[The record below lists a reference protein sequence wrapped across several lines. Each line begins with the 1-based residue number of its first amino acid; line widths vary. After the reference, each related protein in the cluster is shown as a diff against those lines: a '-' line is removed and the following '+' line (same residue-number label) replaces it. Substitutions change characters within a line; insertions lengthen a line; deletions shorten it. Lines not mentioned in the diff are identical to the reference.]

1 MTNPD
6 ELPGQ
11 YPYKSTF
18 QKLHVTY
25 KTSLS
30 TTVECVV
37 YQEDEREIAEIWVGL
52 EHTGENQGVGTVTWT
67 TRQKERFD
75 NRRNKKLSRAFQ
87 VLEFLDTKKVDT
99 SDVKQTNLDRLL
111 STPAVLEQLG
121 IDFPGGQLVL
131 TDPEHQVIER
141 LKKVIGHIGASGF
154 SVRQIYHADQRVEW
168 IGKVLAPTS
177 PTPQPS
183 PITHTP
189 SSASSN
195 SNTASP
201 APAPSPNPNP
211 VPAVPPSVNT
221 NTSQTTTVSGSITN
235 TSAPP
240 PSPTSVPAPANP
252 SSYTTLINHMNPLPA
267 TSSTKVVEIYK
278 ELQTVNVTGQRQAPH
293 AVAALLRILI
303 EIAAQEYL
311 IKKQSFRLDGN
322 NVFRNPA
329 EHGKAYDRLDEK
341 LNYIANRCNLPGNI
355 ANALRVLVHDQL
367 ITTTLNQVMHN
378 TIFRA
383 NSTTIKDLWQNFE
396 KVFDHL
402 IDEMK

>member
-1 MTNPD
+1 MNGHRKADIELDKLLVNPKNYRFPSVKNEHQAMLTMLDSQQSKLTRLAEDIAKHGLNPTKRFPVLETEGGKYVVLEGNRRITALKLMANPD

-141 LKKVIGHIGASGF
+141 LKKVIGHIGASTLREKQF
-154 SVRQIYHADQRVEW
+154 HDR
-168 IGKVLAPTS
+168 IGGKSEGNRTCQNEPPRS
-177 PTPQPS
+177 
-183 PITHTP
+183 
-189 SSASSN
+189 SSARR
-195 SNTASP
+195 
-201 APAPSPNPNP
+201 
-211 VPAVPPSVNT
+211 
-221 NTSQTTTVSGSITN
+221 SG
-235 TSAPP
+235 
-240 PSPTSVPAPANP
+240 
-252 SSYTTLINHMNPLPA
+252 
-267 TSSTKVVEIYK
+267 K
-278 ELQTVNVTGQRQAPH
+278 G
-293 AVAALLRILI
+293 
-303 EIAAQEYL
+303 
-311 IKKQSFRLDGN
+311 
-322 NVFRNPA
+322 
-329 EHGKAYDRLDEK
+329 
-341 LNYIANRCNLPGNI
+341 
-355 ANALRVLVHDQL
+355 
-367 ITTTLNQVMHN
+367 
-378 TIFRA
+378 
-383 NSTTIKDLWQNFE
+383 
-396 KVFDHL
+396 
-402 IDEMK
+402 